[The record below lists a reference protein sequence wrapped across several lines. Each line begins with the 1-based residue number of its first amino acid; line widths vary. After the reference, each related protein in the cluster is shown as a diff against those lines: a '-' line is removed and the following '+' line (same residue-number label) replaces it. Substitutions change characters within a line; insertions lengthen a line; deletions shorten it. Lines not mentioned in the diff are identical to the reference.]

1 MTFTNDTA
9 KRSAL
14 QKEGSVTMAKE
25 KANKA
30 TKERVISYVVTGGV
44 TALIGFLVYYLTLPA
59 WNIHSPGMWAFLL
72 MMGILIA
79 AIHSVSYHYICKHD
93 IVVEGKYGGA
103 KGVGVGLGLAALAL
117 LALLIGGLTSLKLF
131 HAKGYAGIIRVN
143 TSEFKSDMPETTS
156 VTNIALMDTASAKII
171 GNRTLGSLSQVV
183 SQYNV
188 NDHYSQIN
196 YQNTPKKVSV
206 LEYADFF
213 KWAENRDSGIP
224 GYVMVDP
231 VNNTASYVEFSKPVK
246 YAQSGYFG
254 DDLTRKLRFSYPTK
268 IFGDMYFE
276 IDEEGNPYYI
286 VPCMTANAGLF
297 GAMDVGEV
305 ILFDPCDGSS
315 EIYDVAD
322 VPAWVDIVYDGDL
335 ACEKYNW
342 YGELSGGFWNSVF
355 GNKNCKVTTDDYG
368 YIVIGDDVW
377 YFTGVTSVTS
387 DESNIG
393 FIITNARTGEYRFY
407 EVAGAEEYSAMGAA
421 EGEVQEKGYTASFP
435 SLVNIAGQATYIM
448 VLKDTGG
455 LVKLY
460 ALVNVENYSIVA
472 TGTTQADAIL
482 AYRKA
487 LARNGVDSTEEV
499 EVFPTAEITVENV
512 RIAEIDNLAV
522 VYITA
527 EDGTVFKS
535 SLNEDES
542 LILVRTGDKLTV
554 RYEDTEIAGLK
565 TIRTWSK
572 Q

>member
-1 MTFTNDTA
+1 
-9 KRSAL
+9 
-14 QKEGSVTMAKE
+14 MAKE
-25 KANKA
+25 KANKT
-30 TKERVISYVVTGGV
+30 TKERVISYVVSGGV
-44 TALIGFLVYYLTLPA
+44 SALIGFLVYYLTLPA

-72 MMGILIA
+72 MMGLLIA
-79 AIHSVSYHYICKHD
+79 AVHSVSYHYICKHD

-103 KGVGVGLGLAALAL
+103 KGVGVGIGLAAIAL

-131 HAKGYAGIIRVN
+131 HAKGYAGIIHVN

-196 YQNTPKKVSV
+196 YQSTPKKVSV

-213 KWAENRDSGIP
+213 KWAENRDNGIP

-268 IFGDMYFE
+268 IFGNMYFE
-276 IDEEGNPYYI
+276 IDEAGNPYYI
-286 VPCMTANAGLF
+286 VPCMTSNAGLF
-297 GAMDVGEV
+297 GAMDVNEV
-305 ILFDPCDGSS
+305 ILFNPCDGSS

-407 EVAGAEEYSAMGAA
+407 EVGGAEEYSAMGAA

-460 ALVNVENYSIVA
+460 ALVNVENYGIVA

-482 AYRKA
+482 AYRKT
-487 LARNGVDSTEEV
+487 LARSGVDSTEEAD
-499 EVFPTAEITVENV
+499 VFPSAEITVENV
-512 RIAEIDNLAV
+512 RIAEIDDLAV

-527 EDGTVFKS
+527 DDGTVFKS